1 MAASSGQPAVPGPAS
16 TTSGLEMLK
25 NMNVQTGK
33 HATWVVR
40 VLSPKLIRYQ
50 FTARGKQ
57 VHASKFQCL
66 LVSKDPR
73 QFMLGSVPFS
83 FASPDAASK
92 AFDRFK
98 DGLTFI
104 INTPEFDN
112 KMKSEYMSTP
122 LKRAVL
128 LTAPT
133 KIQPVPLTD
142 ADRRNHPADHV
153 DVGLSLQDVM
163 SGPLSWGTNRWG
175 ISKIFGAPMSPQQ
188 RELNNVEA
196 GINMRTKPRQCIPT

>member
-1 MAASSGQPAVPGPAS
+1 
-16 TTSGLEMLK
+16 
-25 NMNVQTGK
+25 MNVQTGK

-40 VLSPKLIRYQ
+40 VLSPKLILYQ

-133 KIQPVPLTD
+133 KI
-142 ADRRNHPADHV
+142 
-153 DVGLSLQDVM
+153 
-163 SGPLSWGTNRWG
+163 
-175 ISKIFGAPMSPQQ
+175 
-188 RELNNVEA
+188 
-196 GINMRTKPRQCIPT
+196 